1 MRYWTNFKRILT
13 KLTQLISNYNY
24 SNMESNIIE
33 KLQKIGES
41 ISAYLS
47 KTAPA
52 QEPEAKP
59 EPETKLSVALE
70 FADGTKGIADPALQL
85 GATIMATTDEGT
97 MPMADGT
104 YMLADGKTEVTVYE
118 GKISNVTEKNMM
130 DEKMA
135 ELQAIMEAKL
145 SAVEK
150 VTEFEVKLSEQN
162 TLIAEQAKM
171 IAELHEIVTELS
183 KKEPTREIPTP
194 NAATKEDRVEL
205 MLQNLAQLKKSNN

>member
-1 MRYWTNFKRILT
+1 
-13 KLTQLISNYNY
+13 
-24 SNMESNIIE
+24 MESNIIE

-59 EPETKLSVALE
+59 EPETKLSVPLE

-85 GATIMATTDEGT
+85 GATIMVTTDAGT

-130 DEKMA
+130 DQKMA

-145 SAVEK
+145 SEVEK